1 MKNKDLNKLLFI
13 VFCFSALIFILTFF
27 FSNDSFSRQKS
38 VDSALLNPKYKND
51 VSLILIQDGTDE
63 NKDGSEISIKKT
75 GETFFVQ
82 QDGKTDFADQKIIG
96 LLLNNF
102 TKIRKLYK
110 ISSNNYKDVKKN
122 AQNIKPILDNS
133 LKNNTT
139 YENFSSQK
147 KIISFYDS
155 KNSLLPQICF
165 SSQNQL
171 LNRITIF
178 SSDVFYEIEDD
189 VSQFLTQNFNYWAD
203 GSLFPEIKNPVKITY
218 SFHKLEDS
226 ASLSQISFSDEDSA
240 FSALKSEILAL
251 RHGNES
257 DTQFDFSSVYSSL
270 RIDDGSGLVSVLSF
284 QKMPDGNFICSKK
297 IFSSESNSQ
306 TQKSFQSINAV
317 YEISSW
323 TLKKIESVFEI

>member
-1 MKNKDLNKLLFI
+1 MKNKDLNKLLFVI
-13 VFCFSALIFILTFF
+13 FCFSFLIFVLTFF

-122 AQNIKPILDNS
+122 AQNIKPILGNS

-139 YENFSSQK
+139 YESFSSQK

-165 SSQNQL
+165 SSQKQL

-178 SSDVFYEIEDD
+178 SSGVFYEIEDD

-203 GSLFPEIKNPVKITY
+203 GSLFPEIKNPVKMIY
-218 SFHKLEDS
+218 SLQKTKNYS
-226 ASLSQISFSDEDSA
+226 SRQISFSDDDSA
-240 FSALKSEILAL
+240 FSALKAEILAL
-251 RHGNES
+251 RHGSAS
-257 DTQFDFSSVYSSL
+257 DIQFDFSSVYSSL

>member
-1 MKNKDLNKLLFI
+1 MKNKDLNKLLFVI
-13 VFCFSALIFILTFF
+13 FCFSVLIFILTFF

-38 VDSALLNPKYKND
+38 IDSALLNPKYKND
-51 VSLILIQDGTDE
+51 VSLILIQDESDE
-63 NKDGSEISIKKT
+63 NKGGSEISIKKT
-75 GETFFVQ
+75 SETFFVQ

-102 TKIRKLYK
+102 IKIRKLYK
-110 ISSNNYKDVKKN
+110 LSSSSYKDVKKN
-122 AQNIKPILDNS
+122 AHNVNLPSDNS

-139 YENFSSQK
+139 YDDFFSQK
-147 KIISFYDS
+147 KIVAFYDS
-155 KNSLLPQICF
+155 KNSLLSQICF

-178 SSDVFYEIEDD
+178 SSGTFYEIEDD
-189 VSQFLTQNFNYWAD
+189 VSQFLTQNFNYWTD
-203 GSLFPEIKNPVKITY
+203 GILFPEIKNPVKITY

-226 ASLSQISFSDEDSA
+226 ASLSQISFSDENSA

-257 DTQFDFSSVYSSL
+257 DAQFDFSSAYSSL
-270 RIDDGSGLVSVLSF
+270 RIEDGGGLVSVLSF
-284 QKMPDGNFICSKK
+284 QKMPNRNFICSKK

-323 TLKKIESVFEI
+323 TLKKIESLFGI

>member
-27 FSNDSFSRQKS
+27 FSNDSFSRQKY

-51 VSLILIQDGTDE
+51 VSLILIQDEANNSG
-63 NKDGSEISIKKT
+63 NEISIKKT
-75 GETFFVQ
+75 DEIFFVEQ
-82 QDGKTDFADQKIIG
+82 GGKTDFADRKIIE
-96 LLLNNF
+96 LLLGNF

-110 ISSNNYKDVKKN
+110 ISSIYYKDVEKN
-122 AQNIKPILDNS
+122 AQNIKNDIS
-133 LKNNTT
+133 ESVKNNTT
-139 YENFSSQK
+139 YKNFSSHESTV
-147 KIISFYDS
+147 SFYDS
-155 KNSLLPQICF
+155 KNSLLSQISF
-165 SSQNQL
+165 SSQKQL

-178 SSDVFYEIEDD
+178 SSGVFYEIEDD

-203 GSLFPEIKNPVKITY
+203 GSLFPEIKNPVKMIY
-218 SFHKLEDS
+218 SLQKTKNYS
-226 ASLSQISFSDEDSA
+226 SRQISFSDDDSA

-251 RHGNES
+251 RHGSAS
-257 DTQFDFSSVYSSL
+257 DIQFDFSSVYSSL